1 MFLIILNFK
10 FMKAGYFDAKTKM
23 LERVIKKQPLFGILD
38 FIT

>member
-10 FMKAGYFDAKTKM
+10 FVKAGYFDAKIKV